1 MRLRAWLNDYV
12 RKYLLKV
19 NNIDTETKFTGAG
32 SVSLLLT
39 LSRYSPTWNV
49 SFWKITNFKISSANL
64 GPCHASMTT
73 LFAKITKGS

>member
-19 NNIDTETKFTGAG
+19 NNIDTGTKFTGAG

-39 LSRYSPTWNV
+39 LSRYSPTWNDH
-49 SFWKITNFKISSANL
+49 SEKLLILKYLRQI
-64 GPCHASMTT
+64 
-73 LFAKITKGS
+73 